1 MPRFFLFV
9 SLLFLL
15 HGAVTDEPAAEN
27 KTTEIPI
34 VSTAS
39 MEAIQAF
46 REECRAKAAAS
57 TQAFSIGVKGRDGW
71 LFFGPELRSV
81 GVGKFWGDRALDV
94 SQASNSDYADP
105 LPAILDFKAQLD
117 KAGIE
122 LLFVP
127 VPPKCIVYADKL
139 TARLNLEKGL
149 PRFDLA
155 HQQFYELL
163 RKNGVDVLDLTP
175 EFFAH
180 RIDEDAIYCKT
191 DTHWSG
197 RACVLAARRI
207 TESLQEKPWLKNVPK
222 SEFSAAW
229 KRIAINGDLR
239 SPNDKSPLETLPV
252 RFVGTPSD
260 KAKSTANLQPLET
273 NRDSP
278 ILLLGDS
285 HDLVFHDGD
294 DMHARGAG
302 LADQLALELG
312 FAVDLIAVRGSGA
325 TPARTDLM
333 RRARADSSYLSKKK
347 LVIWCFSAREFTESL
362 GWQKVPLTRPINAPI
377 KESP

>member
-1 MPRFFLFV
+1 MQRLFLFI
-9 SLLFLL
+9 LPFLL
-15 HGAVTDEPAAEN
+15 LRNVSANETPATAP
-27 KTTEIPI
+27 EIPI
-34 VSTAS
+34 VPTAS
-39 MEAIQAF
+39 FEATQAF
-46 REECRAKAAAS
+46 REECRAKAGAA
-57 TQAFSIGVKGRDGW
+57 AKALSIAVKGREGW
-71 LFFGPELRSV
+71 LFLGPELRHV

-94 SQASNSDYADP
+94 SQANNPDHTDP
-105 LPAILDFKAQLD
+105 IPAILDFKAQLD

-139 TARLNLEKGL
+139 TARINMENGL
-149 PRFDLA
+149 PRFDAA
-155 HQQFYELL
+155 HQEFYEML
-163 RKNGVDVLDLTP
+163 RKSGVNVLDLAP

-180 RIDEDAIYCKT
+180 RADEDAVYCKT

-207 TESLQEKPWLKNVPK
+207 ASELKGKSWLQNITKM
-222 SEFSAAW
+222 EFALAW
-229 KRIAINGDLR
+229 KRVAINGDLR
-239 SPNDKSPLETLPV
+239 SPDDKTPKETLPL

-260 KAKSTANLQPLET
+260 KAKTTANLQPIET

-278 ILLLGDS
+278 VLLLGDS

-294 DMHARGAG
+294 DMHTRGAG

-325 TPARTDLM
+325 TPARTDFM
-333 RRARADSSYLSKKK
+333 RRIRADASYLPKKK

-362 GWQKVPLTRPINAPI
+362 GWQKVPLTR
-377 KESP
+377 